1 VVKGAGRTLRPEEVR
16 LWRRVVDRVTPRRP
30 MPPPAPEQSQIAP
43 APPAVATPKPPE
55 RVSLRAAPSGPLADR
70 GGEKRVR
77 RGQIEIAAMLDLHG
91 LTAPQAQAAV
101 QRFLRQRHESGARA
115 VLIVTGK
122 GRPNAERGWE
132 IGVLKRHLPDW
143 LAAPGLRGIVSGF
156 AQAHRRHGGGG
167 AYYVFLKSRN
177 DPEH

>member
-1 VVKGAGRTLRPEEVR
+1 MVKRAGRTLRPEEAR
-16 LWRRVVDRVTPRRP
+16 LWRRVADRVTPRRP
-30 MPPPAPEQSQIAP
+30 MPPSAPEQSDAAP
-43 APPAVATPKPPE
+43 AAPPAEALKPPE
-55 RVSLRAAPSGPLADR
+55 RVSLRAAPPGPLADR

-77 RGQIEIAAMLDLHG
+77 RGQVEIAGMLDLHG
-91 LTAPQAQAAV
+91 LTAPQAQSAV
-101 QRFLRQRHESGARA
+101 HRFLRHRHEEGARA

-143 LAAPGLRGIVSGF
+143 LAAPAVRGIVSGF

-167 AYYVFLKSRN
+167 AYYVFLKSGN
-177 DPEH
+177 DSGR

>member
-1 VVKGAGRTLRPEEVR
+1 MKGAGRTLRPEEAR
-16 LWRRVVDRVTPRRP
+16 LWRRVADRVVPRRAL
-30 MPPPAPEQSQIAP
+30 PPAPEPTNAAP
-43 APPAVATPKPPE
+43 DEPPPPPAAAPPK
-55 RVSLRAAPSGPLADR
+55 RVSPRAAPSGPLADR

-77 RGQIEIAAMLDLHG
+77 RGQIEIAGMLDLHG

-101 QRFLRQRHESGARA
+101 HRFLRHSHDEGARA

-143 LAAPGLRGIVSGF
+143 LGAPAVRGLVSGF

-177 DPEH
+177 DPGR